1 MELDKNLSRS
11 PIKSGYNTVE
21 NLQRISLRVYQN
33 LVWDSKEIL
42 SEKILK
48 IEGAIC
54 KRSLMNILQILSE
67 ESLVKY

>member
-42 SEKILK
+42 SEKNLK